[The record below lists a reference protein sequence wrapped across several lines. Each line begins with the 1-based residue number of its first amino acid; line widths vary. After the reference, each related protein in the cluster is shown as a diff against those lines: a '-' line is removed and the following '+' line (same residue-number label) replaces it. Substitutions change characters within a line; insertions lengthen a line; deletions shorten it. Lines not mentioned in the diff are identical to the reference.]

1 MDLLSFS
8 EEMQLVRFA
17 IFATVLGHCGIVWTN
32 RGIAGFSLPEGS
44 EEKTRARLKKRF
56 PEAVEAPPSADI
68 QRIISDAIALIAGK
82 KIDFSYV
89 TLDHDPLPDFSKR
102 VYDVVRTIPIGHTLT
117 YGDIAKKLGDV
128 ALSREVGQAMGRNP
142 TPIIMPCHRVVAA
155 SGKTGGFSA
164 PGGVDT
170 KMKLLSIERRHGNHA
185 PRLFDGDEAFRY
197 AARKN

>member
-1 MDLLSFS
+1 MDTQQFTLFD
-8 EEMQLVRFA
+8 
-17 IFATVLGHCGIVWTN
+17 TVLGPCGIVWTA
-32 RGIAGFSLPEGS
+32 RGIAGVSLPEGT
-44 EEKTRARLKKRF
+44 EDKTRARVKKRF
-56 PEAVEAPPSADI
+56 PQVQDAAPSAEI
-68 QRIISDAIALIAGK
+68 QKIIDDVIALINGE

-89 TLDHDPLPDFSKR
+89 TLDHAPLPEFSRR
-102 VYDVVRTIPIGHTLT
+102 VYAIVRTIPIGETLT
-117 YGDIAKKLGDV
+117 YGDIAKMLGDV

-185 PRLFDGDEAFRY
+185 PTLFDHDDAFRY
-197 AARKN
+197 AAKRA

>member
-1 MDLLSFS
+1 MSAQHF
-8 EEMQLVRFA
+8 V
-17 IFATVLGHCGIVWTN
+17 IFETALGHCGIVWTS
-32 RGIAGFSLPEGS
+32 RGIAGVNLPEGS
-44 EEKTRARLKKRF
+44 EDKTRARLKKRF
-56 PEAVEAPPSADI
+56 PEAVAAEPSHDVHK
-68 QRIISDAIALIAGK
+68 IIGEVVALIKGE

-89 TLDHDPLPDFSKR
+89 TLDHAPLPEFSKR
-102 VYDVVRTIPIGHTLT
+102 VYEIVRTIPIGHTLT

-128 ALSREVGQAMGRNP
+128 SLSREVGQAMGRNP

-185 PRLFDGDEAFRY
+185 STLFDDDAAFRF
-197 AARKN
+197 AARKD

>member
-1 MDLLSFS
+1 MDA
-8 EEMQLVRFA
+8 QQFA
-17 IFATVLGHCGIVWTN
+17 LFDTALGPCAIVWTAN
-32 RGIAGFSLPEGS
+32 GIAGVNLPEGT

-56 PEAVEAPPSADI
+56 PQARDASPSAEI
-68 QRIISDAIALIAGK
+68 QRIIDDVIALIKGA

-89 TLDHDPLPDFSKR
+89 TLDHAPLPEFSQR
-102 VYDVVRTIPIGHTLT
+102 VYAIVRTIPVGETLT
-117 YGDIAKKLGDV
+117 YGDIAKMLGDV

-142 TPIIMPCHRVVAA
+142 TPVIMPCHRVVAA

-185 PRLFDGDEAFRY
+185 PTLFDHDDAFRY
-197 AARKN
+197 AAKRA